1 MKLNALGASRSPAS
15 GDSSPGLWKR
25 WSLTTHT
32 LRWVWVTA
40 SVLLACVAV
49 FNLSQVQATNTEL
62 AKRRLLEVSLQ
73 DLVLQSMA
81 LRHLE
86 PTHAAQVRLALE
98 QRGYAS
104 PQALLNQMSA
114 RLAVIETIADSGA
127 LQSNTQALRKQLG
140 HLDHQLNRNVS
151 LDTAQIDQWY
161 TTLGLL
167 NSTVKQSGFEQDN
180 KIQMLQRNN
189 LLLTLLVLFF
199 SAGYVCQLLWRQSRL
214 RTSLLSEINRL
225 ALQSRTDPLTGVL
238 NRRGWQHATEQ
249 YIQSAQLRGGT
260 RGSIAILDIDYFKQ
274 YNDTFGHDAGDTRLQ
289 VFADLLKMNFRP
301 GDTIARIGGEEFA
314 VLLPN
319 CNAADAKRIVDRM
332 RAHAPCEVGFSAGLA
347 DINIHQSI
355 AQTMA
360 VADQALYQAK
370 HKGRNQSCIAG
381 KT

>member
-1 MKLNALGASRSPAS
+1 ML
-15 GDSSPGLWKR
+15 
-25 WSLTTHT
+25 
-32 LRWVWVTA
+32 
-40 SVLLACVAV
+40 SVLLASVAV
-49 FNLSQVQATNTEL
+49 FSLSQVQATNNDL

-86 PTHAAQVRLALE
+86 PGVSAKVRLDLE
-98 QRGYAS
+98 QRGYLSA
-104 PQALLNQMSA
+104 QALLNQISA
-114 RLAVIETIADSGA
+114 RLAVVETIADPGPSQEA
-127 LQSNTQALRKQLG
+127 AQALRKQLEE
-140 HLDHQLNRNVS
+140 LDHQLNRDIAPS
-151 LDTAQIDQWY
+151 APQIDLWY
-161 TTLGLL
+161 NTLGQL
-167 NSTVKQSGFEQDN
+167 NSAVKQTGFEQDS

-199 SAGYVCQLLWRQSRL
+199 SVGYVCQLLWRQSRL
-214 RTSLLSEINRL
+214 RKSLLSEINRL

-238 NRRGWQHATEQ
+238 NRRGWQHATDQ
-249 YIQSAQLRGGT
+249 YMHLAHVRGGMQ
-260 RGSIAILDIDYFKQ
+260 GSVAILDIDYFKQ

-332 RAHAPCEVGFSAGLA
+332 RVNAPLEVGFSAGLA
-347 DINIHQSI
+347 NISTQQSI

-360 VADQALYQAK
+360 MADQALYQAK

-381 KT
+381 KP